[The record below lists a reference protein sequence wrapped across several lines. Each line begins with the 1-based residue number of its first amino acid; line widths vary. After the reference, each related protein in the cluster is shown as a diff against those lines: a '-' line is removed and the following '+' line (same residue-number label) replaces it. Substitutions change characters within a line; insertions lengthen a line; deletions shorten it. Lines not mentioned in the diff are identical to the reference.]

1 MRKEDFVK
9 DNYYVVTKDTNFL
22 TMANG
27 KQVLVRQNEK
37 ILFSHYQDYA
47 NKHYSTL
54 REARDSTVSL
64 VFLRHDVPITPQYDC
79 RNIAA
84 PTAEAVVLDPSN
96 LRMERAKALRR
107 RIAQAE
113 TNMKSIVDL
122 IEAKMNERDALRTW
136 IDKAQTQASN
146 LENFPDDA
154 TAMADMLNKIRGTN
168 ELTEQK
174 LKEIVASFALV

>member
-9 DNYYVVTKDTNFL
+9 DNHYVVMYDTAFRITKSNVRL
-22 TMANG
+22 LI
-27 KQVLVRQNEK
+27 KQGSK
-37 ILFSHYQDYA
+37 ILFSHYEDAYRQKCENPRQAQIYGFSPVFSYQD
-47 NKHYSTL
+47 NF
-54 REARDSTVSL
+54 V
-64 VFLRHDVPITPQYDC
+64 TPEVDC
-79 RNIAA
+79 RNIAI

-113 TNMKSIVDL
+113 TNMKSIIDL

-136 IDKAQTQASN
+136 IEKAQTQASN

-168 ELTEQK
+168 ELTEEK